1 MSETM
6 HQFFARTYGTAAA
19 PASQEQLQK
28 TAAVAFLEKAAS
40 QDGIDLASMSDA
52 QVQAVAEH
60 YFSKVA
66 EIPPQF
72 VAEAKKEGEPP
83 AEEKKEKDEDED
95 EDEEK
100 KAAAEMME
108 ADFLG
113 RQMAHAFVQEL
124 DSIQKTAAAQGQ
136 QAQQPAQQEIPEV
149 FLKAAEA
156 RALEFLQEKVAS
168 GELCACGDPACTG
181 GCKTASAEAQPEMTQ
196 AQYIDTLA
204 AEMLQQGGYSKFLSA

>member
-1 MSETM
+1 MSETL

-19 PASQEQLQK
+19 PASQEQMQK
-28 TAAVAFLEKAAS
+28 TAAVAFLEKAAAE
-40 QDGIDLASMSDA
+40 DGINLDSLSDA
-52 QVQAVAEH
+52 QIQAVAEH
-60 YFSKVA
+60 YFSKTA
-66 EIPPQF
+66 ELPPQF

-83 AEEKKEKDEDED
+83 AEEKKEKDDDDD

-136 QAQQPAQQEIPEV
+136 QPAQQEIPEV

-156 RALEFLQEKVAS
+156 RALEFLQEKVAA
-168 GELCACGDPACTG
+168 GELCGCGDPACTG

-204 AEMLQQGGYSKFLSA
+204 AQMLQQGGYGKFLSA